1 MSDNETTAMED
12 RWSDDDLGSSLIIE
26 EERE

>member
-1 MSDNETTAMED
+1 MGDNEITAMED
-12 RWSDDDLGSSLIIE
+12 RWSDDGLGSSLVIE